1 MEAENS
7 FDAKVKAALKD
18 LETPLNPIAWEAFEQ
33 RLDGAGIEPGSAL
46 DAMFASRLGHLEA
59 DGSPADWDTML
70 QMIEADETAEII
82 ENEVAMD
89 NAAYEKLANI
99 SAPFRAAHWE
109 LMAKRLEEEFSLRHK
124 LYKYKVAEIG
134 LMLLLLLTIA
144 RYLPYAAD
152 LYQQKQEEQGQQ
164 DIKIPPEPAVQV
176 DKPTAEAAKPQAFL
190 QDNKQAGGAIS
201 TAKKADSNS
210 GNSKNSPLAV
220 VSEKQTPALPIGETA
235 GAMAGLEKQVTEI
248 HTRPLVEI
256 ASQSPAKPISEKLEE
271 NAIVDA
277 AVPTI
282 APSVIGRADFLEI
295 LDAQLVDTKAGK
307 DFPILKA
314 IPFEKQKQVRFSLFA
329 SSDLNYVFTPTT
341 NLDVFD
347 TLVRVDNDTAFAL
360 GYGGGILASFKM
372 NRWEVQTGGV
382 YSFRRYAPNTPKF
395 TIETLGYYISED
407 FKGIQQDMLQVPLN
421 LQYHFKNTGNWRF
434 YGLAGA
440 SGYFITNV
448 VYEIAFK
455 REPTFALM
463 APPPSSPE
471 TRTLRDEKEFPKGL
485 FDGGSLSDNFYLTAN
500 LGLGVERFIS
510 PRWSLFFQPNYHHY
524 MMSEG
529 VGTNKDKFYALSFY
543 LGTKVSLK

>member
-1 MEAENS
+1 MEAEKT

-18 LETPLNPIAWEAFEQ
+18 LKAPLSPNTWEAFEQ
-33 RLDGAGIEPGSAL
+33 RLEAEGMEPGSAF
-46 DAMFASRLGHLEA
+46 DAMFASRLGNLEKP
-59 DGSPADWDTML
+59 GNPADWDTML
-70 QMIEADETAEII
+70 QMIEADETAELI
-82 ENEVAMD
+82 ENEAAIDNVAYD
-89 NAAYEKLANI
+89 KLADL

-152 LYQQKQEEQGQQ
+152 LYQQKQEEQEQQ
-164 DIKIPPEPAVQV
+164 DFKVATSPAVQMEQ
-176 DKPTAEAAKPQAFL
+176 PTAEAAQPQALL
-190 QDNKQAGGAIS
+190 QGTKEEGGSVS
-201 TAKKADSNS
+201 TPKTAVSKHQT
-210 GNSKNSPLAV
+210 SKNSPLAD
-220 VSEKQTPALPIGETA
+220 LG
-235 GAMAGLEKQVTEI
+235 EKQVLANSIDEHGRTVAKFEKPVNEI
-248 HTRPLVEI
+248 HSRPLVEI
-256 ASQSPAKPISEKLEE
+256 ASQSLAHPFAERLEGNNLQE
-271 NAIVDA
+271 A
-277 AVPTI
+277 APDVAT
-282 APSVIGRADFLEI
+282 SVMGKADFLDL
-295 LDAQLVDTKAGK
+295 LDAQLVDTKTSK

-314 IPFEKQKQVRFSLFA
+314 IPLEKQKQVRFSLFA

-372 NRWEVQTGGV
+372 NRLELQTGGV

-395 TIETLGYYISED
+395 TIETVGYYISED
-407 FKGIQQDMLQVPLN
+407 FRGIQQDMLQVPLN
-421 LQYHFKNTGNWRF
+421 MQYHFKNSGNWRF

-455 REPTFALM
+455 REPTFALL
-463 APPPSSPE
+463 APPSGNE

-524 MMSEG
+524 LMSEG
-529 VGTNKDKFYALSFY
+529 VGTNKDKFYTLSFY

>member
-1 MEAENS
+1 
-7 FDAKVKAALKD
+7 
-18 LETPLNPIAWEAFEQ
+18 
-33 RLDGAGIEPGSAL
+33 
-46 DAMFASRLGHLEA
+46 
-59 DGSPADWDTML
+59 
-70 QMIEADETAEII
+70 
-82 ENEVAMD
+82 VAYD
-89 NAAYEKLANI
+89 KLADL

-152 LYQQKQEEQGQQ
+152 LYQQKQEEQEQQ
-164 DIKIPPEPAVQV
+164 EFKAATSPAVQMER
-176 DKPTAEAAKPQAFL
+176 PTAEAANPQALL
-190 QDNKQAGGAIS
+190 QDSKQGNEAVS
-201 TAKKADSNS
+201 SPKTAVSKHKNSNS
-210 GNSKNSPLAV
+210 STFADLGEKEIPANSI
-220 VSEKQTPALPIGETA
+220 SEPGRTVAKF
-235 GAMAGLEKQVTEI
+235 EKPVTEI
-248 HTRPLVEI
+248 HSRPLVEI
-256 ASQSPAKPISEKLEE
+256 ASQLPAKPFAEKLEG
-271 NAIVDA
+271 NGVSDA
-277 AVPTI
+277 A
-282 APSVIGRADFLEI
+282 APAITTSVMGKADFLDL
-295 LDAQLVDTKAGK
+295 LDAQLVDTKTSK

-329 SSDLNYVFTPTT
+329 STDLNYVFTPTT

-395 TIETLGYYISED
+395 TIETVGYYISED
-407 FKGIQQDMLQVPLN
+407 FRGIQQDMLQVPLN
-421 LQYHFKNTGNWRF
+421 MQYHFKNSGNWRF

-463 APPPSSPE
+463 APPSNE

-500 LGLGVERFIS
+500 LGLGVERYIS

-524 MMSEG
+524 LMSEG
-529 VGTNKDKFYALSFY
+529 VGTNKDKFYTLSFY